1 MKLDHVNRRIIESLQ
16 RDGRRSF
23 TAIARELGIS
33 ETAVR
38 ARVQKLT
45 EAGVIEVVA
54 VTNPL
59 MVGFD
64 VMAMIGVKASGRLQE
79 IADEVSAW
87 DETSYVVILS
97 EWNHLYRIIP
107 LDGRPHLPPDVQQW
121 MGDSRGHWEGD
132 TLVVET
138 TNYHDDVAFNS
149 YNCCPG
155 AGRHLHIVERYRR
168 VSADAVDFRFTVNDP
183 TTFTKPFTIELPM
196 TRTNGPLYEYACH
209 EGNDG
214 MAGILSGARAMENG
228 PECGAKAVTR

>member
-64 VMAMIGVKASGRLQE
+64 VMAMIGVNASGRLQE

-97 EWNHLYRIIP
+97 GSFDL
-107 LDGRPHLPPDVQQW
+107 
-121 MGDSRGHWEGD
+121 
-132 TLVVET
+132 LVEVVCAD
-138 TNYHDDVAFNS
+138 N
-149 YNCCPG
+149 
-155 AGRHLHIVERYRR
+155 RHLLDLVQRLR
-168 VSADAVDFRFTVNDP
+168 DVDGINSTE
-183 TTFTKPFTIELPM
+183 TFMYLDLHKQTFSWG
-196 TRTNGPLYEYACH
+196 TR
-209 EGNDG
+209 
-214 MAGILSGARAMENG
+214 
-228 PECGAKAVTR
+228 